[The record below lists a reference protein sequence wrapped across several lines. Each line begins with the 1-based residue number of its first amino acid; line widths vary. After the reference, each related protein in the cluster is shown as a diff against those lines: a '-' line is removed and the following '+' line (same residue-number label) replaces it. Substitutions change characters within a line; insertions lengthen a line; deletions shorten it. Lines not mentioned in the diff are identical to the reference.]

1 MDRQLTK
8 YKSWVILACIH
19 EEFKFNWSWSCY
31 RTSST
36 SAWFCILL
44 WAWLWWHAATRLPEQ
59 ASVVPSAKTFRKS
72 GEFQSWQKS
81 RTIFGLI
88 FKAKI
93 RSCYERTSKT
103 MEFNEASDCQ
113 WLITRPASQV
123 TFSVAEN
130 DGGSQRRRLWIF
142 PRAKARR
149 LALSR
154 HDDVVNPIV
163 NHAQSYHTWVAKT
176 IKHIF
181 KTIPGLGGYCWV
193 YHIIQ
198 VDFTWNMSNMHY
210 LFLREMSLRYLP
222 GNSINP
228 PDKVWIS
235 LAETQKVR
243 SPLDKSRQEVH

>member
-1 MDRQLTK
+1 MKNSNSTDPDPATGLAQHLHDLHSSLSLAVMTCSNTFAWTSFCCTFCKNLSKVRRVSKLTK
-8 YKSWVILACIH
+8 VQDHFWSNLQGKNSKLLRKD
-19 EEFKFNWSWSCY
+19 FKDNGIQWS
-31 RTSST
+31 
-36 SAWFCILL
+36 
-44 WAWLWWHAATRLPEQ
+44 
-59 ASVVPSAKTFRKS
+59 
-72 GEFQSWQKS
+72 
-81 RTIFGLI
+81 
-88 FKAKI
+88 
-93 RSCYERTSKT
+93 
-103 MEFNEASDCQ
+103 Q
-113 WLITRPASQV
+113 WLSV
-123 TFSVAEN
+123 THNPSGIPSHFFCGRKWWGFSKAETV
-130 DGGSQRRRLWIF
+130 DIPQG
-142 PRAKARR
+142 KARR

>member
-1 MDRQLTK
+1 M
-8 YKSWVILACIH
+8 YS
-19 EEFKFNWSWSCY
+19 WSWSCY

-36 SAWFCILL
+36 SAWFAFFFEPGCDDMQQHVCLNKLL
-44 WAWLWWHAATRLPEQ
+44 LYLLQKPFESQESFKVDKSPGPFWSNLQGKNSKLL
-59 ASVVPSAKTFRKS
+59 RKDFKDS
-72 GEFQSWQKS
+72 GIQWS
-81 RTIFGLI
+81 
-88 FKAKI
+88 
-93 RSCYERTSKT
+93 
-103 MEFNEASDCQ
+103 Q
-113 WLITRPASQV
+113 WLSV
-123 TFSVAEN
+123 THNPSGIPSHFFCGRKWWGFSKAETV
-130 DGGSQRRRLWIF
+130 DIPQG
-142 PRAKARR
+142 KARR
-149 LALSR
+149 LASSR

-198 VDFTWNMSNMHY
+198 VDFTWKISDMHY
-210 LFLREMSLRYLP
+210 VFLREMSLRYLP